1 MYMCV
6 CVHACTVHVI
16 MYVMHVCVCV
26 SMCDCVHYFIHCFRS
41 KKKRKKKLFP
51 MVCSCTLVM
60 HALHTLYYLYCL
72 YHLDSLPVSLLINY

>member
-1 MYMCV
+1 MCV
-6 CVHACTVHVI
+6 CVHAYTVHVI
-16 MYVMHVCVCV
+16 MYVMHVCVCL
-26 SMCDCVHYFIHCFRS
+26 CVHYFICCFRS